1 MKTASHIL
9 SAHLSQVENEKI
21 DNASIRTNIVAAM
34 EAYRNQSMVEKPAP
48 VQLLDLPT
56 ENFERAYRIAFDLDD
71 DVKVNVLRIRR
82 SIGDEVEITNEG
94 FIRREGYD
102 GVVLNVYS
110 SGDINAYTLTEHNG
124 VYVEE
129 YLIFNTVAVVR
140 YFDSLGV
147 QFKSDNE

>member
-1 MKTASHIL
+1 MRTAKEIAESAL
-9 SAHLSQVENEKI
+9 SDYSTIYHNGLLEE
-21 DNASIRTNIVAAM
+21 IVKLM
-34 EAYRNQSMVEKPAP
+34 EAYPEVTKPAP